1 MNRRYQDKNQPRQ
14 KYSHFYQKNFLP
26 NKPTTLRPRLNRRFI
41 ARPRRNRLQRV
52 QNVIN
57 NNYQSNF
64 KHQYHQRPYNANNVN
79 NNFNGNKN
87 YVNNNNTNR
96 EIFVKGLPR
105 HVDDKAL
112 FNLFKGEGRII
123 RSNILYDNVGFSRGI
138 GRILF
143 NNFRDAMN
151 VIKKWNNTEY
161 KGNVLKVEYKA
172 VKNKNNRNNNAYNK
186 FANNN
191 NNGNSAYN
199 GINGYNGRNNNY
211 SRQLNFKQTNY
222 YSTKFRPSNNFNNSK
237 GYYNNGYNR
246 YRSLRNNNVN
256 Y

>member
-1 MNRRYQDKNQPRQ
+1 MNRRYQPQNRMSHNSSNFSKNN
-14 KYSHFYQKNFLP
+14 YSSF
-26 NKPTTLRPRLNRRFI
+26 KPISRRPRLNKRFI
-41 ARPRRNRLQRV
+41 PTTRRNRLQRV

-64 KHQYHQRPYNANNVN
+64 KRQYHQRPYNANNVN

-222 YSTKFRPSNNFNNSK
+222 YSTKFRPANNFNNSK